1 MAKPIAARGDVRS
14 STAGRKGQWWIVGLR
29 LLISIGGGYAAS
41 SALVAG
47 LARALP
53 LFGLARSEAAVLAS
67 MLGFVVYLLIL
78 ILGLARRNLARFAL
92 ELLAMTGIGLL
103 LAFYAGA

>member
-1 MAKPIAARGDVRS
+1 MAENAGVRS
-14 STAGRKGQWWIVGLR
+14 PATDRKGQWWVISLR
-29 LLISIGGGYAAS
+29 LLIVIGGGYIAS

-53 LFGLARSEAAVLAS
+53 LLGFARSEAVVLAS